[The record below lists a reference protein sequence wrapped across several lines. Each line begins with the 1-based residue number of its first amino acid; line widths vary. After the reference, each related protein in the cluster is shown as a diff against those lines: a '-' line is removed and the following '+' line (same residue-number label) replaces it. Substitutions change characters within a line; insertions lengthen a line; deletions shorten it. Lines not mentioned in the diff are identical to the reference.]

1 MTFINMD
8 APGLVILP
16 THRLVHSL
24 TSFSSD
30 RLMEGARDYFRVE
43 EIDPSLEGVR
53 AQDILRDAGRSGT
66 ALLAVTAD
74 RAFLLDK
81 PKPAGSNI
89 FAGLSQQQQ
98 GLDVVQ
104 LHRALLQRILGISE
118 EAIHNQQNI
127 RYVRDAG
134 EAMAQVRS
142 DKANVAFL
150 MNPVRI
156 EQVRDIAFAGEVLP
170 QKSTDFYPK
179 LLSGFT
185 IYALE

>member
-1 MTFINMD
+1 MSERRRV
-8 APGLVILP
+8 LLE
-16 THRLVHSL
+16 R
-24 TSFSSD
+24 
-30 RLMEGARDYFRVE
+30 ARDHFRVE
-43 EIDPSLEGVR
+43 EIDPSLDTVR
-53 AQDILRDAGRSGT
+53 AQEILREVGRSGT

-74 RAFLLDK
+74 RAFVLDK
-81 PKPAGSNI
+81 PKGDSKI

-98 GLDVVQ
+98 ALDVVQ
-104 LHRALLQRILGISE
+104 LHRALLQKVLGISQ

-127 RYVRDAG
+127 RYVRDASD
-134 EAMAQVRS
+134 AMAQVRRG
-142 DKANVAFL
+142 KANVAFL
-150 MNPVRI
+150 MNPVRM